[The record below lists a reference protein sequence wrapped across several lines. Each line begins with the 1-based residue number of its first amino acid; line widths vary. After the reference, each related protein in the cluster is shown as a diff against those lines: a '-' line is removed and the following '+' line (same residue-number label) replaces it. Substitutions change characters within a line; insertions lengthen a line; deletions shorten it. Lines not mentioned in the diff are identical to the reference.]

1 MKHIPTLTLT
11 ALAAAASAQTAPA
24 AAPAPAA
31 AKQELSYNRVV
42 VSAVSESGAAGLE
55 GVSVFGQA
63 KLGNGFYVAGTVY
76 NLDNTNNSAQLAA
89 VEDDLGLEPGDLD
102 ALAETYDNSGSDV
115 VLGYA
120 YSLGSVAG
128 IAADLN
134 IELGQDSYGLGVR
147 ALIATG
153 LEFGLAYSNA
163 DSEQQDVYTVSA
175 NYSLGQFV
183 KGLSLNVSHAD
194 QRGDVETT
202 LLGLGYNF

>member
-24 AAPAPAA
+24 AAPAAA
-31 AKQELSYNRVV
+31 AKQELSYNRVI
-42 VSAVSESGAAGLE
+42 VSSVSESGADGLE

-63 KLGNGFYVAGTVY
+63 KLGNGFYVAGTVI
-76 NLDNTNNSAQLAA
+76 NADNTEDADNVFQSA
-89 VEDDLGLEPGDLD
+89 
-102 ALAETYDNSGSDV
+102 

-128 IAADLN
+128 IPSDLN
-134 IELGQDSYGLGVR
+134 IELGQDSYGLGIR

-153 LEFGLAYSNA
+153 LELGLAYTNA
-163 DSEQQDVYTVSA
+163 DDDQQDVYTVSA

-183 KGLSLNVSHAD
+183 KGLTLNVSHAD
-194 QRGDVETT
+194 QRGASEVTS
-202 LLGLGYNF
+202 LGVGYSF

>member
-31 AKQELSYNRVV
+31 AKQELSYNRVI
-42 VSAVSESGAAGLE
+42 VSSVSESGANGLE

-63 KLGNGFYVAGTVY
+63 KLGNGFYVSGTVT
-76 NLDNTNNSAQLAA
+76 NLDNTNAGANDNVNQSA
-89 VEDDLGLEPGDLD
+89 
-102 ALAETYDNSGSDV
+102 N
-115 VLGYA
+115 LGYA

-128 IAADLN
+128 IASDLN
-134 IELGQDSYGLGVR
+134 IELGQDSYGLGIR
-147 ALIATG
+147 ALVATG
-153 LEFGLAYSNA
+153 LEIGLAYTNA

-183 KGLSLNVSHAD
+183 KGLTLNVSHAD
-194 QRGDVETT
+194 QRGASEVTS
-202 LLGLGYNF
+202 LGVGYSF

>member
-24 AAPAPAA
+24 AAPAAA

-55 GVSVFGQA
+55 GVAVFGQA
-63 KLGNGFYVAGTVY
+63 KLGNGFYVAGTVF
-76 NLDNTNNSAQLAA
+76 NLDNSVVELTD
-89 VEDDLGLEPGDLD
+89 VEDD
-102 ALAETYDNSGSDV
+102 TYEFDSDNSGSDV

-153 LEFGLAYSNA
+153 LELGLAYTNA

-175 NYSLGQFV
+175 NYSLSQFV